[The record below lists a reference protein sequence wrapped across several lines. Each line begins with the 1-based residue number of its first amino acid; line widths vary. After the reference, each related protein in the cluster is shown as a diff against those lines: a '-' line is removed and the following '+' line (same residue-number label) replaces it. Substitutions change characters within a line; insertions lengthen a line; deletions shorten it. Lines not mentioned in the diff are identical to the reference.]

1 MRVLSIVIWVILGFL
16 YFWFWNSS
24 NADCCGISFNAATT
38 TEISTDNPDG
48 NNLSDA
54 EATALLAVQDKEKA
68 EAKAR
73 DSIIAAKAIAE
84 AEENDA
90 VEAVGTIEKGAF
102 YFPYGSNTPNYS
114 QNAEVYLS
122 SVVDAAK
129 ASGKKVR
136 VIGHTD
142 DSGTASFNIG
152 LGQRRADEVRRKL
165 IQKGLPANQIIATS
179 KGETEPI
186 ASNATPEGQSQNRRV
201 ELISE

>member
-16 YFWFWNSS
+16 YYWFWNSS
-24 NADCCGISFNAATT
+24 KANCCGNADISGNT
-38 TEISTDNPDG
+38 TEITTDKSTG
-48 NNLSDA
+48 NDLSEAD
-54 EATALLAVQDKEKA
+54 ATALLAAQEKAKA

-73 DSIIAAKAIAE
+73 DSTVAAKAIAE

-114 QNAEVYLS
+114 QNAEEYLS
-122 SVVDAAK
+122 SVVNAAK
-129 ASGKKVR
+129 SSGKKIR

-142 DSGTASFNIG
+142 DSGTASFNLG
-152 LGQRRADEVRRKL
+152 LGQRRANEVRRKL
-165 IQKGLPANQIIATS
+165 IQKGLPANQIIASS
-179 KGETEPI
+179 KGETEPV
-186 ASNATPEGQSQNRRV
+186 ASNASAEGQSQNRRV